1 MSLATPIQKSTSLP
15 PSGSS
20 VELSGSISR
29 EIFRGETFAVA
40 VLDFG
45 DDEIT
50 IVGNLPSLHAGEHVS
65 IAGKVVDNPKFG
77 LQVRVERITY
87 ELPASRDGVERFLSS
102 GLIKGIGPAVA
113 AAVVAK
119 FGENALDVLDK
130 DPEKYLKV
138 SGIGKKTLSG
148 IVDSWQEHKHSRDL
162 ITLLQQHDISINL
175 AARIIKVYGAKAS
188 EVIRRNP
195 YQIAYDVSNV
205 GFKRADSLARS
216 LGIGT
221 VDPRRVHAGLY
232 FALHEALSDGHVC
245 LPVEI
250 LIASAADLLTIET
263 TLIDWSLQLL
273 SADVQ
278 ENIVIETVDG
288 LRLAYLKPFYYAE
301 RNVAASIHAL
311 LSVDS
316 SRLSSIDAD
325 GLQLDPSLSEE
336 QARAVRTAISTP
348 VSLITGGPGC
358 GKSYLVKALVNV
370 LDGKGIGYALA
381 APTGRAAKRLTEST
395 GQQAYTIHR
404 LLGLNKSDGFSSDVE
419 PLSCAVLIIDEMSM
433 VDVILMHKILK
444 ACQPGMH
451 LVMVGDADQLPSVGP
466 GNVLHDFIASGL
478 IPVTYLTRI
487 FRQAEGSAIVSAAYD
502 VNRGQVPDLSNA
514 STDFFFFNLPK
525 DRISAEVL
533 RLVSTTIPRRF
544 GIDPANTQVL
554 SPMQKGENGVREL
567 NKALQNVLNP
577 AQDPS
582 SKAVYRPGDRVM
594 QIKNNYDK
602 GVFNGDMGYIVS
614 IDPKSEDADKAVI
627 IEYEGIGHVAYSLD
641 ELNEQIVLSYAIT
654 IHKSQGG
661 EYPCAVII
669 LSNEHYV
676 MLQRNLLYTA
686 ITRAKRL
693 CILIGSRTA
702 IQMAVNNNQVRR
714 RHTALVSRL
723 QAVSKE
729 VEA

>member
-1 MSLATPIQKSTSLP
+1 MKQTPTLKSISIP
-15 PSGSS
+15 PPGSS
-20 VELSGSISR
+20 VELSGSIVR

-50 IVGNLPSLHAGEHVS
+50 VVGNLPSLNAGEHVS

-77 LQVRVERITY
+77 LQVHVERITY

-113 AAVVAK
+113 AAIVAR
-119 FGENALDVLDK
+119 FGENALDILDR
-130 DPEKYLKV
+130 DPDQYLKV
-138 SGIGKKTLSG
+138 SGIGKKTLSN
-148 IVDSWQEHKHSRDL
+148 IVTSWQEHKHSRDL

-175 AARIIKVYGAKAS
+175 AARIIKVYGEKAS
-188 EVIRRNP
+188 DVIRRNP
-195 YQIAYDVSNV
+195 YQIAYDVSGV

-245 LPVEI
+245 LPVET
-250 LIASAADLLTIET
+250 LISDAADLLVIET

-273 SADVQ
+273 SADLQ
-278 ENIVIETVDG
+278 ENIIIETVDG
-288 LRLAYLKPFYYAE
+288 LRLAYLKPFFYAE
-301 RNVAASIHAL
+301 RNVAATIHAL
-311 LSVDS
+311 LSVDG
-316 SRLSSIDAD
+316 SRLSTIDVD
-325 GLQLDPSLSEE
+325 DLQLDPSLSEE
-336 QARAVRTAISTP
+336 QARAVRTALSTP
-348 VSLITGGPGC
+348 ISLITGGPGC
-358 GKSYLVKALVNV
+358 GKSYLVKALVDV
-370 LDGKGIGYALA
+370 LDAKGIEYSLA

-404 LLGLNKSDGFSSDVE
+404 LLGLNKGEDSTADVE
-419 PLSCAVLIIDEMSM
+419 PLSCDVLIIDEMSM
-433 VDVILMHKILK
+433 VDIILMHKILK

-487 FRQAEGSAIVSAAYD
+487 FRQAEGSAIVSAAFD
-502 VNRGQVPDLSNA
+502 VNRGQVPDLSNE

-525 DRISAEVL
+525 ERISDEVL
-533 RLVSTTIPRRF
+533 RLVSKTIPDRF
-544 GIDPANTQVL
+544 GIASSNIQVL
-554 SPMQKGENGVREL
+554 SPMQKGDNGVREL
-567 NKALQNVLNP
+567 NRLLQNTLNP
-577 AQDPS
+577 AQDPAS
-582 SKAVYRPGDRVM
+582 RAIYRAGDRVM

-602 GVFNGDMGYIVS
+602 GVFNGDMGYVSS

-686 ITRAKRL
+686 VTRAKQL
-693 CILIGSRTA
+693 CILIGSRMA
-702 IQMAVNNNQVRR
+702 IQMAVSNNNVKR
-714 RHTALVSRL
+714 RHSALVSRL
-723 QAVSKE
+723 QAVGKE
-729 VEA
+729 LEE